1 MKSMTVLILAT
12 GLAFNAGA
20 DNADEGEAFKA
31 LLEKVNA
38 RLIGA
43 VLNNVAFDVSLH
55 RYYAEQE

>member
-1 MKSMTVLILAT
+1 VLK
-12 GLAFNAGA
+12 AGGTKREHA
-20 DNADEGEAFKA
+20 QRAKD

-55 RYYAEQE
+55 RYYTEQE